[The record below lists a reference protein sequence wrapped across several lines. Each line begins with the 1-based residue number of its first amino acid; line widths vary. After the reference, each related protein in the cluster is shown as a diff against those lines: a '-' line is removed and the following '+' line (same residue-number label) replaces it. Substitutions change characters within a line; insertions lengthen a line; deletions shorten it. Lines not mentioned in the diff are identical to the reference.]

1 LSYVLFA
8 DDDERMRL
16 MVRDMLVAIG
26 HEVEL
31 AHDGNAALE
40 SVRRREPD
48 ILLLDVELPGP
59 GPSGLDVCRALKQS
73 PFTAQIPVLMV
84 TGRDA
89 TDQKLQG
96 FEAGA
101 DDYLAKPFDARELR
115 ARVGALLRLVRR
127 VSDLNPTSGLPGAR
141 AIEDRVQ
148 AWVDEGRAFVV
159 CYADIDN
166 FKAFADNF
174 GFAAANDV
182 IRGTAAAIRR
192 AVENFGASED
202 FAGHIGGDDF
212 VVLTDE
218 SRAVT
223 IARHSAEQFN
233 EVMRGVVGPQ
243 AVDTGRFLG
252 RDREGA
258 MRWLP
263 MSRLSIA
270 ILTVSPDSWV
280 SAAHLGARVAESK
293 RKAKLRGP
301 GTILLDV
308 G

>member
-1 LSYVLFA
+1 MSYLLFA
-8 DDDERMRL
+8 DDDERMRG
-16 MVRDMLVAIG
+16 MVHDMLVAVG
-26 HEVEL
+26 YEVGL
-31 AHDGNAALE
+31 AADGNEAIDLIGE
-40 SVRRREPD
+40 REPD
-48 ILLLDVELPGP
+48 LLLLDVELPGL
-59 GPSGLDVCRALKQS
+59 SGLDVCRAIKAN

-84 TGRDA
+84 TGRAA
-89 TDQKLQG
+89 TDFKVQG

-101 DDYLAKPFDARELR
+101 DDYLAKPFDGRELR
-115 ARVGALLRLVRR
+115 ARVAAMLRLVRR
-127 VSDLNPTSGLPGAR
+127 EADRNPTSGLPGAKAVEETIR
-141 AIEDRVQ
+141 AWAES
-148 AWVDEGRAFVV
+148 GRAFVI

-166 FKAFADNF
+166 FKAFADNY
-174 GFAAANDV
+174 GFTAANDV
-182 IRGTAAAIRR
+182 IRGTARSIRAALES
-192 AVENFGASED
+192 VGTDDD

-223 IARHSAEQFN
+223 IARASAEAFAV
-233 EVMRGVVGPQ
+233 VMREVVGAQ

-252 RDREGA
+252 RDREGV

-263 MSRLSIA
+263 LSRLSIA
-270 ILTVSPDSWV
+270 ILTVDPEGWV